1 MPDPVDA
8 DPAKTSASRRAADI
22 ISMLVN
28 IYGSKELFVNEYRS
42 LLSNRLLSQF
52 SYDTDKE
59 IRNLELLKLRF
70 GDAPLHQCE
79 VMLKDVGDS
88 KRINTNLHSFKTE
101 DAAAIPAN
109 DIPNDENAPTN
120 ATANEA
126 NKALS
131 EQPFPVNAIVLS
143 AQFWKGSIERKI
155 HFELMQLII
164 CINANCDGHFVVRT
178 PLICTFRFLPKCL
191 KNLYISNSLISKKLS
206 PPFPLISAADLL
218 RSSAR
223 TLFCPIE
230 PPLLSGL
237 SSKKTRCVSQRRSPP
252 ALTCTLGHSRR

>member
-1 MPDPVDA
+1 MADGWDSWTPDPVDA

-42 LLSNRLLSQF
+42 LLSNRLLSHF

-79 VMLKDVGDS
+79 VMLKDIGDS
-88 KRINTNLHSFKTE
+88 KRINTNLHSFKIE
-101 DAAAIPAN
+101 DTSAPTAN
-109 DIPNDENAPTN
+109 AGEMPNDENAPTN

-126 NKALS
+126 NKELS

-143 AQFWKGSIERKI
+143 AQFWDGLIRQAM
-155 HFELMQLII
+155 LML
-164 CINANCDGHFVVRT
+164 NAVLVH
-178 PLICTFRFLPKCL
+178 PEIL
-191 KNLYISNSLISKKLS
+191 KYVYLQGWDK
-206 PPFPLISAADLL
+206 
-218 RSSAR
+218 
-223 TLFCPIE
+223 E
-230 PPLLSGL
+230 
-237 SSKKTRCVSQRRSPP
+237 
-252 ALTCTLGHSRR
+252 